1 MNLFQIFIAV
11 VSCII
16 LVGITYYLTGWPK
29 VRDCLLMWISPKY
42 WTNYNFVEATSYL
55 SKMAIIVSQVLFYT
69 TVWWFYL
76 ITLISSLALIWAS
89 NKKLLPTM
97 VLFNTAWVM
106 VSCFVL
112 ARTFVNY

>member
-1 MNLFQIFIAV
+1 MTLFQIFIAV
-11 VSCII
+11 VSCIL
-16 LVGITYYLTGWPK
+16 LVGITYYLTGWPN
-29 VRDCLLMWISPKY
+29 VRDTLLMWVNKKY

-89 NKKLLPTM
+89 NKKL
-97 VLFNTAWVM
+97 
-106 VSCFVL
+106 
-112 ARTFVNY
+112 

>member
-1 MNLFQIFIAV
+1 MTLVQISTAILG
-11 VSCII
+11 CIVLI
-16 LVGITYYLTGWPK
+16 GITYYLTGWQK
-29 VRDCLLMWISPKY
+29 VKECLLMWVSRKY
-42 WTNYNFVEATSYL
+42 WTNYNFVEASSYL
-55 SKMAIIVSQVLFYT
+55 SKMAIIVSQVLFYA

-97 VLFNTAWVM
+97 ILFNTAWVA

-112 ARTFVNY
+112 ARTFI

>member
-1 MNLFQIFIAV
+1 MTVEQISMAV
-11 VSCII
+11 LSCM
-16 LVGITYYLTGWPK
+16 LLTATTYYLTGWQK
-29 VRDCLLMWISPKY
+29 VKECLLMWVSPKY

-97 VLFNTAWVM
+97 ILFNTAWVA

-112 ARTFVNY
+112 SRTFI